1 MPAAS
6 THKKVS
12 GSASQIMLTVEE
24 CGMDLAECPVKTTV
38 DVIGGK
44 WKTLILYFLK
54 DGPRRYNA
62 LRRELKGASH
72 KVLTE
77 QLRQLEKDGIVL
89 RQAIPGTMP
98 SAEYSLAE
106 YGKTLVPVLNA
117 MADWGLAHRAKI
129 KTGLPAG
136 LRD

>member
-1 MPAAS
+1 
-6 THKKVS
+6 
-12 GSASQIMLTVEE
+12 
-24 CGMDLAECPVKTTV
+24 MDLADCPVKATV

-77 QLRQLEKDGIVL
+77 QLRQLEKDGIVRRHAL
-89 RQAIPGTMP
+89 AGATP
-98 SAEYSLAE
+98 SAEYGLAE
-106 YGKTLVPVLNA
+106 YGKTLTPVLDA
-117 MADWGLAHRAKI
+117 MANWGFAHQARM
-129 KTGLPAG
+129 KTRLPA
-136 LRD
+136 

>member
-1 MPAAS
+1 
-6 THKKVS
+6 
-12 GSASQIMLTVEE
+12 
-24 CGMDLAECPVKTTV
+24 MDLAQCPVKTTV

-62 LRRELKGASH
+62 LRRDLKGASH

-77 QLRQLEKDGIVL
+77 QLRQLEKDGIIHRESL
-89 RQAIPGTMP
+89 PGAVP

-106 YGKTLVPVLNA
+106 YGKTLVPVLEA
-117 MADWGLAHRAKI
+117 MADWGLAHQAQRDSKS
-129 KTGLPAG
+129 AG
-136 LRD
+136 

>member
-1 MPAAS
+1 
-6 THKKVS
+6 
-12 GSASQIMLTVEE
+12 MLTAE
-24 CGMDLAECPVKTTV
+24 GYAMDLAHCPVKATV

-62 LRRELKGASH
+62 LRRDLKGASH

-77 QLRQLEKDGIVL
+77 QLRQLEKDGIVHRHAL
-89 RQAIPGTMP
+89 PGTIP

-106 YGKTLVPVLNA
+106 YGKTLIPVLEA
-117 MADWGLAHRAKI
+117 MAIWGAAHQEQR
-129 KTGLPAG
+129 TR
-136 LRD
+136 LR